1 MKVIYSVPVPASVFK
16 CKLDPTQEKHCA
28 KVTYKSRWWRWKK
41 GQKTVKTKT
50 SWLTR
55 VVFIVLQRQLAF
67 FPCSWNKQVI
77 LDS

>member
-41 GQKTVKTKT
+41 GTDDCQNKDIMND
-50 SWLTR
+50 LR
-55 VVFIVLQRQLAF
+55 GFIVLQTQLAF